1 MNIPAPLIR
10 PARVEDSAAI
20 AVLIDQ
26 LGHPGSSADDVA
38 ARLPLIEAA
47 GMDALVAELDGRV
60 VGCLTTSIMPVLHRP
75 RPVGRIS
82 MLVVAEGQRGKGIGL
97 ALLRAGEAALTA
109 RGCAMIEVTSNN
121 TRKDAHRFYEREG
134 YEATSLRFAIH
145 TESGHSGVAD

>member
-1 MNIPAPLIR
+1 MDLSGLLIR
-10 PARVEDSAAI
+10 PARADDGAAI

-26 LGHPGSSADDVA
+26 LGHPGSSARDVA

-60 VGCLTTSIMPVLHRP
+60 VGCLTTSVMPVLHRP
-75 RPVGRIS
+75 WPVGRIS
-82 MLVVAEGQRGKGIGL
+82 MLVVAEGQRGKGIGV
-97 ALLRAGEAALTA
+97 ALLRAGEAALAA

-145 TESGHSGVAD
+145 SGAGHSEVGH